1 MILGVGEEVDEE
13 SGVRVGLKISLYNI
27 TDAANPTENA
37 KYVDE
42 GAYSTAGHDFKSLRF
57 LTVNQKLIVP
67 KNEYTYTDNDNF
79 DGFVVYDIALG
90 SITESF
96 DIEHASSYDMY
107 HGCWYDAYMP
117 PRSFVFQSKLT
128 TILSHSVISTNL
140 AGGEQLWSLN
150 LDEGLNNTVCS
161 SYFYW

>member
-107 HGCWYDAYMP
+107 HGCWYDAHMP

-161 SYFYW
+161 SYF